1 MHSNMTKSLVFVAVF
16 IC

>member
-1 MHSNMTKSLVFVAVF
+1 MTKSLVFVAVF